1 MPVPDDHHDQKTC
14 LQIYNPAGFSIE
26 FAVAMVC
33 NTPQRFDSLL
43 SVVVGCEALPH
54 HQYRNPNRSRSGLF
68 LA

>member
-1 MPVPDDHHDQKTC
+1 MPVPDDQHDQKTC
-14 LQIYNPAGFSIE
+14 LQIYNPEGFSIE
-26 FAVAMVC
+26 FAMVR

-43 SVVVGCEALPH
+43 SVVVGCEVLPH